1 MEVTQK
7 YRITSEKQIME
18 VSLLYIPDNDW
29 KMQEYKKYQEHIML
43 VGIWIILG
51 YVVFSRYNTID
62 SNTCMAIIL
71 INSLHGL
78 LYKNKVFHRINAIVS
93 LLMMFVI
100 LIFKSNICTPFIIV
114 FGLVILLISFL
125 KRKQTDWFIRQTGGN
140 TTPSEFIL
148 WRALSQPF

>member
-1 MEVTQK
+1 
-7 YRITSEKQIME
+7 
-18 VSLLYIPDNDW
+18 
-29 KMQEYKKYQEHIML
+29 MQEYKKYQEHIML

-125 KRKQTDWFIRQTGGN
+125 KRKQTD
-140 TTPSEFIL
+140 
-148 WRALSQPF
+148 